1 MQIERHGL
9 NRNPEI
15 GPIAKASFEEVMTI
29 LTQAA
34 VFGEKENMKGVSAN
48 ILAGQFCKSGTNC
61 FEILMDEE
69 KLLEEMEDSS
79 LITSNLEEPTPEKV
93 DKLFDQ
99 IYDKKE
105 KYQNINENAFE
116 FGFGMENNEE
126 YMLSKNND
134 SHIKITKGSK
144 GAKEKAI
151 INVNNIDEITLDEI
165 KENEENNE
173 MNSINNLTLDEVEDV
188 VEVEDNNVQQ
198 KDNKNE
204 INNLILDE
212 VVNQDD
218 ETLNVETTVEEKP
231 KKRGRPKKN
240 P

>member
-79 LITSNLEEPTPEKV
+79 LITSNLEEATPEKV

-105 KYQNINENAFE
+105 KYQDINENAFE

-144 GAKEKAI
+144 GTNGSKEKAI
-151 INVNNIDEITLDEI
+151 INVNSIDEITLDEI
-165 KENEENNE
+165 NIENDAV
-173 MNSINNLTLDEVEDV
+173 NSLTLDEVDDIADDV
-188 VEVEDNNVQQ
+188 VKVEE
-198 KDNKNE
+198 KNK

-212 VVNQDD
+212 VVNQDNV
-218 ETLNVETTVEEKP
+218 TLNVETTVEEKP
-231 KKRGRPKKN
+231 KKRGRPKKSA
-240 P
+240 